1 MHARVGCQR
10 HMDGSYDSFSGPHV
24 RLAEMFSNLT
34 SEMTRLSGDDDCM
47 PRDRP
52 TTRTRNENRVYVR
65 KYYQSHRD
73 QIMLRKTAHACRLH
87 GRVPRVQTV
96 VEHAMSLRVLITA
109 FREWAAAREPDD
121 RQRIKRVARFRGMLI
136 QLNQQSSDSKA

>member
-1 MHARVGCQR
+1 
-10 HMDGSYDSFSGPHV
+10 MDD
-24 RLAEMFSNLT
+24 
-34 SEMTRLSGDDDCM
+34 LSGDDCT
-47 PRDRP
+47 PQDRP
-52 TTRTRNENRVYVR
+52 TTRTRNESRVYVR

-73 QIMLRKTAHACRLH
+73 QIMLRKTARACRLH

-109 FREWAAAREPDD
+109 FREWVAAREPDD
-121 RQRIKRVARFRGMLI
+121 RQRIKRVARFRGMLL

>member
-1 MHARVGCQR
+1 
-10 HMDGSYDSFSGPHV
+10 
-24 RLAEMFSNLT
+24 MFPNL
-34 SEMTRLSGDDDCM
+34 GDDCT
-47 PRDRP
+47 PQDRP
-52 TTRTRNENRVYVR
+52 TTRTRSENRVYVR

-73 QIMLRKTAHACRLH
+73 QIMLRKTARACRLH

-121 RQRIKRVARFRGMLI
+121 RQRMRVARFREMLM